1 LTDDARPDDDG
12 TPQDDLPRAR
22 TLRGRWPG
30 LVWAIPLAAL
40 IIVAF
45 LGIRALSRQGVDVVV
60 QFGYAEGVTPGDTK
74 VLENGVEIGRV
85 SKVRV
90 SKDARHVD
98 VTLRLDPRAKKALN
112 TNTMFWLIGEK
123 PSITDIQSI
132 RAAVAGVI
140 IAMAP
145 GTGGTETREFHGLD
159 SPPVIPPGSKGTVY
173 YFQTNKLG
181 SIQQGAAINYRGM
194 AIGKI
199 VQTGLVRPGHFRLEA
214 FVNAPYDRL
223 ITPDSQFWSGSPLKL
238 SLTGASLSAGIAS
251 PASVLQG
258 AIEFDRPENG
268 GKGPQAPADTVFPL
282 YDDQSSARQGP
293 AGPSVP
299 YRLVLNG
306 TAGDL
311 AIDADVKMLG
321 YTVGRIVSAR
331 LVFAPGGKPY
341 TEAEIALYP
350 RKFDI
355 ELPRGTDPA
364 AWRGATDR
372 AVERLLAQGYRAH
385 LVQSPPFVGAHV
397 ITLATEKGAG
407 PAHLMTGGAHPAI
420 PVAESQGTADD
431 LLDKADAILTKV
443 DQIPFAEIGANVR
456 KITASLASPQVQDSI
471 NHLDGTLRQLD
482 QIMTEVKPQIGP
494 MMKKLN
500 QTADELHGTAQAART
515 VLSGEGAAQ
524 DRSLPDAIQQL
535 DGAARSIRA
544 LTDYLGRHP
553 EALIRG
559 KAKEK
564 K

>member
-1 LTDDARPDDDG
+1 LTDARDDEDQ
-12 TPQDDLPRAR
+12 TLPRAR
-22 TLRGRWPG
+22 ALRRRWPG

-40 IIVAF
+40 IIVAY

-90 SKDARHVD
+90 SKDGRHVD

-112 TNTMFWLIGEK
+112 TRTTFWLIGEN
-123 PSITDIQSI
+123 PTITDIQSI

-145 GTGGTETREFHGLD
+145 GTGGAPTREFHGLD
-159 SPPVIPPGSKGTVY
+159 SPPIIPPGAKGSIY
-173 YFQTNKLG
+173 YFKAAKLG
-181 SIQQGAAINYRGM
+181 SIQQGAAINFRGL
-194 AIGKI
+194 AIGK
-199 VQTGLVRPGHFRLEA
+199 VVKTSLLRPDAFRIEA

-223 ITPDSQFWSGSPLKL
+223 VTPDAQFWTGSPLKL
-238 SLTGASLSAGIAS
+238 SLTGASLSAGLAS

-268 GKGPQAPADTVFPL
+268 GKGPQAPANTVFPL

-299 YRLVLNG
+299 YRLVLKG
-306 TAGDL
+306 VAGDL
-311 AIDADVKMLG
+311 AIDSDIKMLG
-321 YTVGRIVSAR
+321 YTVGRVTSAK
-331 LVFAPGGKPY
+331 LVFAPGGRPY
-341 TEAEIALYP
+341 TEAGIALYP
-350 RKFDI
+350 RKFDV
-355 ELPRGTDPA
+355 ELPRGTAEA

-385 LVQSPPFVGAHV
+385 MVQSPPFVGAHV
-397 ITLATEKGAG
+397 VTLAADKGAG
-407 PAHLMTGGAHPAI
+407 PARLGMTGAVPLL
-420 PVAESQGTADD
+420 PVAESEGTADD
-431 LLDKADAILTKV
+431 LMDKADAILTKV
-443 DQIPFAEIGANVR
+443 NQIPFAEIGANMR

-471 NHLDGTLRQLD
+471 NHLNGTLRQLD

-494 MMKKLN
+494 MMAKLN
-500 QTADELHGTAQAART
+500 QTADELHGTAKAART

-553 EALIRG
+553 EALLKG